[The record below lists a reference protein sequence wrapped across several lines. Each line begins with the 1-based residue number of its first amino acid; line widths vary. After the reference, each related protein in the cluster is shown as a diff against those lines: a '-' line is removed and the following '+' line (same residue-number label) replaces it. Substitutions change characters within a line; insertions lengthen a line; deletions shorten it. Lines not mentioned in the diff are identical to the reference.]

1 MSDSYKIH
9 AVVIKKNIGF
19 SEAEKIARDIIN
31 NPKRR
36 FYRETSQSW
45 RFRNIPK
52 TKFVEKS
59 YRTKVVNPN
68 VSIIFGKLKS

>member
-9 AVVIKKNIGF
+9 AVVIKKNIEF
-19 SEAEKIARDIIN
+19 PEAERIARNIIN

-68 VSIIFGKLKS
+68 VSIIFGKLKN